1 MFRVTKVLPALLMLV
16 PLTGLTAQ
24 TNSGLLGLVGEK
36 VRLRVA
42 IESDG
47 ASWKPLGIEGRV
59 VAVQNDSIQIF
70 EGGEHLWSVPVSKVQ
85 SLDVKRGRDRV
96 RGAAI
101 WALGG
106 AVLGVVASTVPPD
119 CNNGYGYDCHTDGS
133 APSTAEYWVN
143 NIVGTALMGA
153 ITGAAIGVDRW
164 ERIMAAPQV
173 RVRPVAVAGGLG
185 LKVSF

>member
-24 TNSGLLGLVGEK
+24 TNSGLLRLVGEK

-106 AVLGVVASTVPPD
+106 AALGALVSTVPPE

-185 LKVSF
+185 LRVTF